1 MQKFTL
7 EEDKE
12 KAKKVIASVL
22 IYKCKER
29 LGKEINIGPK
39 DEPIFCIK
47 KEAIYLIK
55 SINSTKKP
63 KHYFDK
69 KTKWIDW
76 VKEYQEIEHRDINN
90 FYGKNQIQEISCIH
104 IPKVTTNFPNVNGI
118 FNVNIASL
126 VDDYPRTYQIE
137 HYIAGRPFGKF
148 NYLFTDWVWKN
159 TCRTNVLCLHENY

>member
-1 MQKFTL
+1 MSKVEIFCVKCNYSLGDNNLFAFYEKLSQWIHLTIKIEKRNLVLQKFTL

-55 SINSTKKP
+55 PINSTKKP

-69 KTKWIDW
+69 KTKWMDW
-76 VKEYQEIEHRDINN
+76 VKEYQEIEHRH
-90 FYGKNQIQEISCIH
+90 K
-104 IPKVTTNFPNVNGI
+104 
-118 FNVNIASL
+118 
-126 VDDYPRTYQIE
+126 
-137 HYIAGRPFGKF
+137 
-148 NYLFTDWVWKN
+148 
-159 TCRTNVLCLHENY
+159 